1 MKLFVIG
8 NPIKHSKS
16 PFIHNYWLKKH
27 KLHVVYEKKLI
38 KKEELSS
45 VIELVKNKKIIG
57 FNVTLPFKES
67 IIKHL
72 DKLHPSAKESMA
84 VNTVYLD
91 KKNKI
96 TGANTDGIGFME
108 YLMKDLEIKIKNKS
122 FYIIGAGGAAL
133 GIISTLVK
141 FNPSKIEIINRTK
154 KKALTLAKKFS
165 NTNVAFSIGD
175 WENLIPDKDKDII
188 INTTSFGMVAGEKI
202 KLDKKNLTKNTLI
215 FDIIYK
221 PKQTEFLK
229 DFSREGFKTYN
240 GIGMLIRQAAT
251 AFNFWF
257 EKNKISNQDV
267 KAIQKILK

>member
-16 PFIHNYWLKKH
+16 PTIHNCWLKRH
-27 KLHVVYEKKLI
+27 KLQVVYEKKLM
-38 KKEELSS
+38 KKEDLYS
-45 VIELVKNKKIIG
+45 VVKLVKNKEIIG

-91 KKNKI
+91 NKNKI
-96 TGANTDGIGFME
+96 TGANTDGIGFMD

-122 FYIIGAGGAAL
+122 FYVIGAGGAAL

-154 KKALTLAKKFS
+154 KKAITLAKKFS
-165 NTNVAFSIGD
+165 KSNVAFSIGD
-175 WENLIPDKDKDII
+175 WGKMIPDKDKDII
-188 INTTSFGMVAGEKI
+188 INTTSFGMIAGEKI
-202 KLDKKNLTKNTLI
+202 KLDKKNLSKNTLI
-215 FDIIYK
+215 FDIIYE
-221 PKQTEFLK
+221 PRQTEFLK
-229 DFSREGFKTYN
+229 DFSKEGFKTFN

-257 EKNKISNQDV
+257 EENKISSQDV
-267 KAIQKILK
+267 KAIQKILE